1 MELLRD
7 RHPEDPVLDAA
18 ITHALLREV
27 GAGERG
33 ATARVFRPGATM
45 AFGRLDALQAGGYA
59 AARAAAAAHG
69 YTPLLR
75 LGGGHAAG
83 YDEGSVLVELIRPV
97 ATIADGIGDRFAD
110 STALLVEALAG
121 LGIAA
126 HVGALPGEYCAGDWS
141 VNAAGIKLA
150 GTAQRSIRGA
160 SLVTAMV
167 IVEGGAR
174 LRAALVDV
182 YAALGI
188 DWRPATAGAAAD
200 LVRSLSAGDVER
212 ALIAALAAHE
222 RLTAGALSPA
232 TLRLASTLG
241 AAHDR

>member
-1 MELLRD
+1 MELLRE
-7 RHPEDPVLDAA
+7 RHPNDPVLDAA
-18 ITHALLREV
+18 ITHALLRQV

-33 ATARVFRPGATM
+33 PTARIFRPGATM
-45 AFGRLDALQAGGYA
+45 AFGRLDVLSDGYA
-59 AARAAAAAHG
+59 AARAAAVEHG
-69 YTPLLR
+69 FTPLLR

-83 YDEGSVLVELIRPV
+83 YGAGAVLVELIGPV
-97 ATIADGIGDRFAD
+97 TTIAEGIGERFATA
-110 STALLVEALAG
+110 TALLVEALAT

-126 HVGALPGEYCAGDWS
+126 RVGELSGEYCAGEWS

-150 GTAQRSIRGA
+150 GTAQRSIKGA

-167 IVEGGAR
+167 IVEGSAP

-188 DWRPATAGAAAD
+188 DWRPGTAGGAAD
-200 LVRSLSAGDVER
+200 IVRSLTAADVER
-212 ALIAALAAHE
+212 TLVATLAAHE
-222 RLTAGALSPA
+222 RLTAGTLDDA
-232 TLRLASTLG
+232 TLALAGELR